1 MPLHEL
7 PPPTPEHYP
16 PKPPLK
22 LTLPKLAMYPYDRPG
37 SKTQYNQVSSTSSNP
52 DEWLPLF
59 DRPQETVA
67 IHRGGTILKFRLG

>member
-7 PPPTPEHYP
+7 PSPTPEIYP

-22 LTLPKLAMYPYDRPG
+22 LTLPKLAMYPYDRIG
-37 SKTQYNQVSSTSSNP
+37 TKTQYNQVSSTSSSA